1 MASEHFQP
9 GEGKCGLRFRLEPG
23 ADANHPWR
31 FYGVHRLEKRY
42 GGKVVL
48 IGGRLCC
55 RASAGGSPCAFAREF
70 GSWFFKNPCS
80 AAASPHVCIG
90 GRLCCRASAGGS
102 PCAFAREFV
111 VF

>member
-9 GEGKCGLRFRLEPG
+9 GAKCGLRFRLEPG

-80 AAASPHVCIG
+80 ATASPHVCTH
-90 GRLCCRASAGGS
+90 AGVY
-102 PCAFAREFV
+102 A
-111 VF
+111 